1 MRRFGEANIMRSHA
15 PTYTQ
20 RIAQKSHGQ
29 HAPDAW
35 IIEAGMM
42 IADCDERRALGPVSY
57 RLDQAIS
64 IMHLC
69 FVEDNYSKKLQ
80 N

>member
-1 MRRFGEANIMRSHA
+1 
-15 PTYTQ
+15 
-20 RIAQKSHGQ
+20 
-29 HAPDAW
+29 
-35 IIEAGMM
+35 M
-42 IADCDERRALGPVSY
+42 IADCDERRALGPVGY